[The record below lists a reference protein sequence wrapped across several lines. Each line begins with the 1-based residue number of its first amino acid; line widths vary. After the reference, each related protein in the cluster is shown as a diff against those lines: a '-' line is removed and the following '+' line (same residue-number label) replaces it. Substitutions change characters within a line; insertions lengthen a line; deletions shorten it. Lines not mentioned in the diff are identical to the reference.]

1 MVENLS
7 QSFNLLILSVYSKK
21 YILADE
27 YLVHV
32 IEDPILQER
41 SVSTTDCNFSSLT
54 LFFYLMAHFNLL
66 NLVLLSSEK
75 CRIFLRKLE
84 KCDFC
89 VDINHMNQKKTLT
102 SLNEE
107 EIFNVYPPFII
118 LAAIIWTPIQT
129 MLHTVF
135 RVQINHDLRSYENDF
150 YLVSNMINLIILW
163 AIMAEADNL
172 GKREF
177 HFYICNYI

>member
-1 MVENLS
+1 
-7 QSFNLLILSVYSKK
+7 
-21 YILADE
+21 
-27 YLVHV
+27 
-32 IEDPILQER
+32 
-41 SVSTTDCNFSSLT
+41 
-54 LFFYLMAHFNLL
+54 MAHFNLL

-118 LAAIIWTPIQT
+118 LAAIIWTPI
-129 MLHTVF
+129 
-135 RVQINHDLRSYENDF
+135 
-150 YLVSNMINLIILW
+150 
-163 AIMAEADNL
+163 
-172 GKREF
+172 
-177 HFYICNYI
+177 